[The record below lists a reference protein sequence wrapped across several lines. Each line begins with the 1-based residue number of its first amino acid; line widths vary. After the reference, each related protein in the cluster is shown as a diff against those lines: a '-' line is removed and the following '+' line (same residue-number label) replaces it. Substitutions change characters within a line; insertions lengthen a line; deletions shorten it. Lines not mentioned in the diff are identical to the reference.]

1 MYEYFV
7 GQITRIQAGYIV
19 LETNGI
25 GYKLLVA
32 NPYAFTE
39 NQQVKV
45 YVYQAISDSA
55 QLLYGFVDLD
65 EKQVFELLI
74 GVTGIGPKSALAI
87 LAASNH
93 DGLIGAIQQENVR
106 YLTKFPGVGKKTAQQ
121 IIIDLKDKVA
131 KLGLSSSTA
140 SLPVSDE
147 IELLPPEAQG
157 NQSLKDALDALG
169 ALGFSRRDVAKIVS
183 KLEVFEAQTTDAYL
197 REGLRLLTK

>member
-7 GQITRIQAGYIV
+7 GQITRIETGYIV

-121 IIIDLKDKVA
+121 IIIDLRDKVT
-131 KLGLSSSTA
+131 KLGLSSTA
-140 SLPVSDE
+140 TLPVSDE
-147 IELLPPEAQG
+147 IELLPPEAKG
-157 NQSLKDALDALG
+157 NQSLKDALAALG
-169 ALGFSRRDVAKIVS
+169 ALGFSRRDVAKIVTQ
-183 KLEVFEAQTTDAYL
+183 LEAFEAQSTDAYL